1 MKQKNRLVYVLLA
14 LFFGFL
20 GAHCYYA
27 GNRIKALV
35 LFILGVTTL
44 ILTFFASLYFGL
56 FCYFVLFIWS
66 AFDAFSREVDS
77 EKMPFLDKMPVFRF
91 GLTLTGFVILP
102 LVAIGCYIGIFL
114 IPALFDSK
122 EKTELVNCIGNL
134 SELGSTYQMYALQNG
149 GRYPN
154 LENPKEFQAVAKT
167 NNHINY
173 LICQSMTRQRYP
185 YLLLGGYREPVN
197 GKLPVAIER
206 IGNHP
211 GFVNVLLADGTVKS
225 LATKERK
232 YLSLA
237 AFFHEDL
244 NRREF
249 EDLKRKLKAL
259 DANPLPPTVYS
270 RAHLNAQK
278 AAAQKK
284 TKTAAPVQKKNTKK

>member
-1 MKQKNRLVYVLLA
+1 MKQKNRLIYVLLA

-20 GAHCYYA
+20 GVHCYYA
-27 GNRIKALV
+27 GNKIKSLI

-44 ILTFFASLYFGL
+44 LLTFFASLYFGL
-56 FCYFVLFIWS
+56 FCYFVLFLWS
-66 AFDAFSREVDS
+66 AFDAFSRDVDS
-77 EKMPFLDKMPVFRF
+77 EKEPFLDKTPGLRF
-91 GLTLTGFVILP
+91 GLSLTGFVILP
-102 LVAIGCYIGIFL
+102 VLAIFSYIGVFL

-122 EKTELVNCIGNL
+122 EKTDLLNCIGNL
-134 SELGSTYQMYALQNG
+134 SELGSTCQMYALQNG

-173 LICQSMTRQRYP
+173 LICQSMTGQRYP
-185 YLLLGGYREPVN
+185 YILLGGYREPVN

-206 IGNHP
+206 IGNHA

-225 LATKERK
+225 LETKERT

-237 AFFHEDL
+237 ALFHGDL

-259 DANPLPPTVYS
+259 DANPLPPTAYS
-270 RAHLNAQK
+270 RQHLDS
-278 AAAQKK
+278 QKK
-284 TKTAAPVQKKNTKK
+284 AVAPAKAKTPKK